1 MRETLSLAWDRFKI
15 IGGIVGDIQ
24 SRFIATAFYYTIF
37 IPFALGTRLFSDPL
51 HITPAA
57 PAWVERPPVDN
68 ELDAAKRQ
76 G

>member
-1 MRETLSLAWDRFKI
+1 MRETFALAWDRFKI
-15 IGGIVGDIQ
+15 IGSIVGDIQ

-37 IPFALGTRLFSDPL
+37 IPFGLGTRLFSDPL

-57 PAWVERPPVDN
+57 PAWISRDPVEN